1 MYDLQEAP
9 EWPTKCISTT
19 TTLAINASVRYIDFE
34 GRSDGESVQKIIES
48 MKPKRTIV
56 VRGTPDHCQALYNLS
71 LSVGNFRF
79 DGSIFFLKNENCI

>member
-1 MYDLQEAP
+1 MTFSKKQLDYWNSYNLREAP

-19 TTLAINASVRYIDFE
+19 TTLAINASVQYIDFE

-56 VRGTPDHCQALYNLS
+56 VWETHDRCQALYK
-71 LSVGNFRF
+71 
-79 DGSIFFLKNENCI
+79 I